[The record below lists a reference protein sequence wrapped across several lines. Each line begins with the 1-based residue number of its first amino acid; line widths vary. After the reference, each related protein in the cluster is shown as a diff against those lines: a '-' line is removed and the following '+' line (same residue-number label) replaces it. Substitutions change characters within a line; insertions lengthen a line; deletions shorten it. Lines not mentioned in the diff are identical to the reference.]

1 MTTTGEQI
9 ELRDPY
15 ANAYDP
21 ASERS
26 APAQLHG
33 APRRQRERRA
43 LASGAALVAIPLLVM
58 GAIGSVVIDGY
69 RDAPATRSSA
79 TGPLPSAPDAH
90 PGAAPGAEADGQA
103 PTGPDVGTDGLNPAV
118 TRAITRAREAA
129 LAQGITIDIVSG
141 YRTNA
146 TPQQLFDPAAT
157 KYGSRAAAPRWVLPP
172 DKSAHVTGA
181 AIDVGPYAAAQWLE
195 KNGVSF
201 GLCRRYANEYWHFEL
216 LAPAKGQPC
225 PALEANAAS
234 SG

>member
-26 APAQLHG
+26 TPAQLHG

-69 RDAPATRSSA
+69 RNALAERSSA
-79 TGPLPSAPDAH
+79 TGALPSAPDAH

-141 YRTNA
+141 YRTKA
-146 TPQQLFDPAAT
+146 VSYTHL
-157 KYGSRAAAPRWVLPP
+157 RAHETVL
-172 DKSAHVTGA
+172 DLVCRLL
-181 AIDVGPYAAAQWLE
+181 LE
-195 KNGVSF
+195 KKKQ
-201 GLCRRYANEYWHFEL
+201 LCSYQMTQR
-216 LAPAKGQPC
+216 
-225 PALEANAAS
+225 
-234 SG
+234 